1 MAEAFG
7 VAGSAVGVISLGI
20 QVAQG
25 LLKYYGSWKDQDA
38 DISRMCA
45 SLDSLQATLAAISEQ
60 SLSKFGEGMK
70 ENVEKNI
77 NLVREGL
84 EELAKEL
91 EKVRSAE
98 SPKPGARETLRRH
111 LRRAY
116 YPFKEET
123 LLKIQRVVSDAR
135 SNLNLALNALNMF
148 ATLISTL
155 VILQCLPSLNI

>member
-20 QVAQG
+20 QVEQG
-25 LLKYYGSWKDQDA
+25 LLKYYASWKDQDA
-38 DISRMCA
+38 DISRICA
-45 SLDSLQATLAAISEQ
+45 SLGSLRGTLAAISEQ
-60 SLSKFGEGMK
+60 SLSKFEEGMK
-70 ENVEKNI
+70 ESVEKNI
-77 NLVREGL
+77 DLVREGL

-98 SPKPGARETLRRH
+98 SPRSGAREALRRH

-123 LLKIQRVVSDAR
+123 LLKIQRVISDTR
-135 SNLNLALNALNMF
+135 SNLNLALTTLNMF
-148 ATLISTL
+148 ANPVLTPM
-155 VILQCLPSLNI
+155 ILKYLPNI